1 MDINTENKIKN
12 SGLNQLFY
20 WQKKDSFYSAQLICD
35 LLGSHE
41 VIIKTHNKNGTILE
55 PVKTKNLFF
64 QSRELALKHIADLKI
79 KLTRIG
85 YHQVFM

>member
-1 MDINTENKIKN
+1 MN
-12 SGLNQLFY
+12 
-20 WQKKDSFYSAQLICD
+20 LILVMKYFLD
-35 LLGSHE
+35 H
-41 VIIKTHNKNGTILE
+41 IKTHNKNGTILE

-64 QSRELALKHIADLKI
+64 QSKELALKHIADLKI